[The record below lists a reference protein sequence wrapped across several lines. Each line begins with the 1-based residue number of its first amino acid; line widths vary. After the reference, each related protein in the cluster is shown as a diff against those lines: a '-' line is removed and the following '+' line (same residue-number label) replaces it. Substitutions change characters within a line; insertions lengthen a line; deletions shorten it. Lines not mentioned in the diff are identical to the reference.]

1 LSEEKQEVKK
11 KVKRDEFGNVEEEK
25 TEVKRETDSYL
36 ERPRQDLTQSTESMD
51 VDYSISKA
59 NIPSFRKILVPDD
72 GKEISNKALNH
83 AIYISNLSGAEI
95 VILRVIGDVDKLGD
109 TSVKVSQDSSK
120 AMKNN
125 EKDLRR
131 NVEGELVDAMEEK
144 IRKCTQAGSKNK
156 ISYQIKTGSTQE
168 EIVKEC
174 EQTKYDLIVM
184 ATSRLDSWMR
194 SLFSETRKTISNI
207 NIPVL
212 IVQ

>member
-1 LSEEKQEVKK
+1 MSTYDDTVSSP
-11 KVKRDEFGNVEEEK
+11 
-25 TEVKRETDSYL
+25 SYV
-36 ERPRQDLTQSTESMD
+36 ERPRQDFTPSTESMD

-72 GKEISNKALNH
+72 GKEISNKALSY

-109 TSVKVSQDSSK
+109 TSVKVSQDSTTMK
-120 AMKNN
+120 KKNN

-131 NVEGELVDAMEEK
+131 KVEGELVDAMEEK

-156 ISYQIKTGSTQE
+156 ISYEIKTGSTQE

-174 EQTKYDLIVM
+174 EQTKYDLVVM
-184 ATSRLDSWMR
+184 VTSHLDSWMR
-194 SLFSETRKTISNI
+194 SLFSETRKIISNI

>member
-1 LSEEKQEVKK
+1 MSTYDDTVSSSSYVEK
-11 KVKRDEFGNVEEEK
+11 
-25 TEVKRETDSYL
+25 
-36 ERPRQDLTQSTESMD
+36 PRQDLTESTESRD
-51 VDYSISKA
+51 IDYSISKS
-59 NIPSFRKILVPDD
+59 NFPSFRKILVPDD
-72 GKEISNKALNH
+72 GKETSNKALNH

-109 TSVKVSQDSSK
+109 TSVKVSQDGTT
-120 AMKNN
+120 MENN
-125 EKDLRR
+125 EKDLKR
-131 NVEGELVDAMEEK
+131 NVEGELVNAMEEK

-174 EQTKYDLIVM
+174 EQTKYDLVVM
-184 ATSRLDSWMR
+184 VTSHLDSWMR
-194 SLFSETRKTISNI
+194 SLFSETRKIISNI

>member
-1 LSEEKQEVKK
+1 MSSDTNTNSSYVK
-11 KVKRDEFGNVEEEK
+11 NA
-25 TEVKRETDSYL
+25 REDY
-36 ERPRQDLTQSTESMD
+36 STEPTD
-51 VDYSISKA
+51 VEDSISKSS
-59 NIPSFRKILVPDD
+59 IPSYTKILVPDN
-72 GKEISNKALNH
+72 GKEISNKALSH

-95 VILRVIGDVDKLGD
+95 VILRVIEDVDKLGD
-109 TSVKVSQDSSK
+109 TSVKVSQDDTTI
-120 AMKNN
+120 KNN
-125 EKDLRR
+125 EKNLKR
-131 NVEGELVDAMEEK
+131 NVEGELVNAMEEK

-174 EQTKYDLIVM
+174 EQTKYDLVVM
-184 ATSRLDSWMR
+184 ATSHLDSWMR